1 MLKIGD
7 FARLAGVAVVTL
19 RHYDDI
25 GLLKPSSTHPV
36 TGYRFYSSQQ
46 LHRLN
51 RILALKDLGLSLE
64 QIEQTLTEDLSTEQ
78 LRGMLKLRQS
88 EEKQRLNETR
98 ERLKRLKARL
108 KQIEREAYMP
118 HYDIVIKTLPPCL
131 VASQHLIIPTNDEV
145 PDYLKPAFKKVSDY
159 IQSQNAKTTGACF
172 TLWHTASDT
181 YTNEEVEVIFPI
193 DRPLESTKELNVYT
207 LPEVQVA
214 STIHQ
219 GNFDDFTGAHVALLT
234 WIEDNGYR
242 VSGPFREIYLEGDSE
257 SGESTT
263 EVQFEVT
270 KV

>member
-1 MLKIGD
+1 MMI
-7 FARLAGVAVVTL
+7 LAYSNL
-19 RHYDDI
+19 RPLID
-25 GLLKPSSTHPV
+25 PS
-36 TGYRFYSSQQ
+36 TGYRLYRSKQ

-64 QIEQTLTEDLSTEQ
+64 QIKQTLTEELSIQQ
-78 LRGMLKLRQS
+78 LQGMLKLRQA
-88 EEKQRLNETR
+88 EEKQRLKETH
-98 ERLKRLKARL
+98 ERLNRIEVRL
-108 KQIEREAYMP
+108 KQIEREMNMP
-118 HYDIVIKTLPPCL
+118 DYDIVVKTLPLCL

-145 PDYLKPAFKKVSDY
+145 PDYLKPAFKNVSTY

-193 DRPLESTKELNVYT
+193 DRPLESTEEINVYT

-219 GNFDDFTGAHVALLT
+219 GNFDDFTGAHVALLA

-242 VSGPFREIYLEGDSE
+242 VSGPFREIYLAGDSE

-263 EVQFEVT
+263 EVQFEVS
-270 KV
+270 KAR